1 MKFDYPYRVMKDEA
15 RKRLHMLGEY
25 LSNRHGINVSWAGDT
40 GNFRGKYL
48 VVSIEGQLMLD
59 DGVVHVVGK
68 DPGLLWRK
76 QATDYLK
83 RKLDAYL
90 DPARP
95 LAELPTGK

>member
-1 MKFDYPYRVMKDEA
+1 MEIDYRHSLADDEA
-15 RKRLHMLGEY
+15 RARLKVLGEY
-25 LSNRHGINVSWAGDT
+25 LTNRHGINVTWAGDT